1 MKADSAL
8 TGWRVLVT
16 RPEAQAGP
24 LCAALAGRGAE
35 PVRFPVMQIRFLAS
49 VAWPAPLETFDRAL
63 FVSANAVAAFS
74 ARAGDRPWPEGVGTL
89 AIGRRTAAAM
99 EAAGI
104 PVDLAA
110 PAPFTSEALLALPD
124 LQRLTD
130 CSIVILRG
138 RGGRELIMDTLRR
151 RGARVET
158 VELYERVLPDADPS
172 PLLRRWR
179 EEGIDAVLVT
189 SNAILDNLQA
199 LLGERGRELLR
210 HTPLIVPSER
220 IRAHAASQGC
230 EQVRVADNATDA
242 AMVAALTGLAADRAD
257 AHHPWDAEN
266 E

>member
-1 MKADSAL
+1 MATPPAL
-8 TGWRVLVT
+8 ARWRVLVT

-24 LCAALAGRGAE
+24 LCEQLAAAGAE
-35 PVRFPVMQIRFLAS
+35 PVRFPVMQIRFLDP
-49 VAWPAPLETFDRAL
+49 VQWPAPLAHFDHAL

-74 ARAGDRPWPEGVGTL
+74 AQAGERPWPEGVGTL

-99 EAAGI
+99 AAAGI

-110 PAPFTSEALLALPD
+110 PPPFTSEALLALAD

-130 CSIVILRG
+130 CSIVILCG
-138 RGGRELIMDTLRR
+138 CGGRELIMDTLRS

-158 VELYERVLPDADPS
+158 VELYERVLPETDPT

-189 SNAILDNLQA
+189 SNAILDNLRA
-199 LLGERGRELLR
+199 LLGERGSELLR
-210 HTPLIVPSER
+210 RTPLIVPSDR
-220 IRAHAASQGC
+220 IRAHAASRGC

-242 AMVAALTGLAADRAD
+242 AMVTALTRLAADRAN